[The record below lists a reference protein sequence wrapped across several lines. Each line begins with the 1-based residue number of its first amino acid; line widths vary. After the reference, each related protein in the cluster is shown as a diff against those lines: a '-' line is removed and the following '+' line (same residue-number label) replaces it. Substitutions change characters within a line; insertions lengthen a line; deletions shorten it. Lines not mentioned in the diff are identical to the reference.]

1 MVKPISYEMLGQIA
15 EIERESFLS
24 FYGLEVLTSTIS
36 SKTFLGLA
44 EVEEDTVKGYLL
56 ATVVL
61 DEANI
66 DRIAVKSIYRNQ
78 KIATILIKEFEKV
91 LIENNV
97 KDVFLEVRRS
107 NQVAIKLYKSQG
119 YINLFERKNYYENKE
134 DALIFKKSL

>member
-1 MVKPISYEMLGQIA
+1 MVKPISYEMLEQIA
-15 EIERESFLS
+15 EIERESFSS
-24 FYGLEVLTSTIS
+24 FYSFSVLSSTIS

-44 EVEEDTVKGYLL
+44 EVEGDTVKGYLL

-66 DRIAVKSIYRNQ
+66 DKIAVKEIYRNQ
-78 KIATILIKEFEKV
+78 KIATLLINEFEKV
-91 LIENNV
+91 LIEKKV
-97 KDVFLEVRRS
+97 KDIYLEVRRS

>member
-44 EVEEDTVKGYLL
+44 EVEGDTVKGYLL

-66 DRIAVKSIYRNQ
+66 DRIAVKNIYRNQ